1 MPLLNNVSSIIRF
14 SVLLGP
20 TIIMGG
26 TLWDTFV
33 NPSWKGPIF
42 ILGALLTTILGKILS
57 SSLSRKV
64 PGFRQ
69 DATLGRGGPIREG
82 QMFDPACNLIMRD
95 AGGWGTF
102 YSSPESH
109 ALFFAYAIIYL
120 ITGMFLTGQPNW
132 LLFGVLL
139 AITAMSG
146 YIRTNSP
153 LLCAGGPDLFFGYI
167 IGMICGGFWY
177 FCIYALEN
185 MANPPLDLT
194 YFNKSKGSDA
204 ERCNL
209 ANKKFVCKKTKK

>member
-69 DATLGRGGPIREG
+69 DTTLGRGGPIREG

-120 ITGMFLTGQPNW
+120 ISGMFLTGQHNW

-139 AITAMSG
+139 AITMMSG
-146 YIRTNSP
+146 YIRTSSP
-153 LLCAGGPDLFFGYI
+153 LLCARGPDLFFGYI